1 MFITF
6 EGVDGAGK
14 STACRAVAAA
24 MEARGRQ
31 VLLTREPGGCELGRD
46 LRRLLLASSSDI
58 DPVAELC
65 LFLADRA
72 QHVAKVMRPA
82 LAGGKVV
89 ICDRYTDSTMA
100 YQGWGRGLDRERLA
114 LLNAVASGGLV
125 PDLTLVLDLPVE
137 EGLRRVARR
146 VAEEQGRVDEGRF
159 DAETVSFHAAV
170 RKGFHA
176 LAAREPQRVR
186 LVDSTAPKEAVFAAC
201 MAAIDSISDARTSR
215 AQ

>member
-6 EGVDGAGK
+6 EGVEGAGK

-24 MEARGRQ
+24 LEARGRQ
-31 VLLTREPGGCELGRD
+31 VLLTREPGGCDLGRD
-46 LRRLLLASSSDI
+46 LRRLLLSSSSDI

-82 LAGGKVV
+82 LAAGKVV
-89 ICDRYTDSTMA
+89 VCDRYTDSTMA
-100 YQGWGRGLDRERLA
+100 YQGWGRGLDRRQLA
-114 LLNAVASGGLV
+114 LLNGVASGGLV

-146 VAEEQGRVDEGRF
+146 AAEERGVVDEGRF
-159 DAETVSFHAAV
+159 DDETVGFHSAV
-170 RKGFHA
+170 RDGFHA
-176 LAAREPQRVR
+176 LAAQDPRRVR
-186 LVDSTAPKEAVFAAC
+186 LIDATADQEAVLAAC
-201 MAAIDSISDARTSR
+201 MAEIDSLAEARECR
-215 AQ
+215 A